1 MSKQIIFLT
10 LTLVSFSLFA
20 QVPTNGLM
28 AWYKFNGNAGDSS
41 GNGNHGTVN
50 GATLTIDRFG
60 NSNCAYQFNGSNNY
74 IEIPKSVSIEPTTSI
89 SICVWIKED
98 VNTNQWIPI
107 LDKRWSTTIDPWS
120 SYALYS
126 TNSNTPTPFS
136 NKYFNGFSNGVS
148 GTGKNCISSTSPQT
162 IKWVF
167 LASTYDGSNMKL
179 YVNGV
184 LESIVSMSGNLG
196 YSFMDL
202 YIGNNS
208 EGSQWFKGAIDDIT
222 IHNRALSA
230 CEIKKMYYS
239 VSIPNPKANFTIT
252 SNSSQCL
259 PNNLFNLKDSSVW
272 QLSPL
277 TRLWNFGESAT
288 DNSSARNPS
297 KTYLASGLQNIK
309 LIIADTFGCVDSI
322 VKQVT
327 VFDSPKVGVN
337 VNYSNQCLVSNSF
350 QFDNTIAYNTSV
362 AKYLWN
368 FSSVINDTSTKTNP
382 IKIYS
387 NSGVNNV
394 KLKIVFTNG
403 CSDSAYK
410 TVNVFNAPDPSFTLS
425 DSLVCI
431 SNDSITI
438 KTTITGGSFTGATV
452 INGVF
457 HPTDTGMF
465 KITYTI
471 GNGNCIDSTSKFI
484 HVFAMPDASFSM
496 SDSIVCVGANP
507 IVFTPKNMNG
517 LFSGEPLSSNIFK
530 PIKSGTFLFTY
541 TVSNSK
547 CIATTTKK
555 IIVANKP
562 KASFTYSPD
571 TNYVNIPV
579 NFIPDT
585 IGIKSFLWNF
595 GDGSSDSIIFPSHTF
610 KTENIFKVW
619 LKVTS
624 KYGCEDS
631 TYRDVKIS
639 NKKSFAVPNV
649 FSPNND
655 NVNDKFL
662 IKSSSIDK
670 YHISIYNRWGSLVYE
685 SNNIEEGWDGTF
697 MQQPCSDA
705 VYYYIANIIDTN
717 HIEQNIYGT
726 VTLIR

>member
-1 MSKQIIFLT
+1 MRKQIILLS

-50 GATLTIDRFG
+50 GATLTSDRFG
-60 NSNCAYQFNGSNNY
+60 NVNKAYYFNGSNNY
-74 IEIPKSVSIEPTTSI
+74 ILVPSSSSIQPLNALSVSIWFYPESN
-89 SICVWIKED
+89 S
-98 VNTNQWIPI
+98 NQWQPLVCKHI
-107 LDKRWSTTIDPWS
+107 STSFPYD
-120 SYALYS
+120 SYLLG
-126 TNSNTPTPFS
+126 TGTPFPVS
-136 NKYFNGFSNGVS
+136 NKWYGVISNGS
-148 GTGKNCISSTSPQT
+148 TISQNAISKNSTYDA
-162 IKWVF
+162 WVF
-167 LASTYDGSNMKL
+167 LVFTYDGSFIKTYINGKL
-179 YVNGV
+179 DTTNTF
-184 LESIVSMSGNLG
+184 SSTIG
-196 YSFMDL
+196 YNPSVGL
-202 YIGNNS
+202 YIGHN
-208 EGSQWFKGAIDDIT
+208 GTGGQFFKGAIDDIT

>member
-1 MSKQIIFLT
+1 MKKQIILLS
-10 LTLVSFSLFA
+10 LTLVSFSLIA

-50 GATLTIDRFG
+50 GASLTSDRFG
-60 NSNCAYQFNGSNNY
+60 NANKAYYFNGVDNY
-74 IEIPKSVSIEPTTSI
+74 IIIPTSPSIQPKNSI
-89 SICVWIKED
+89 SIGVW
-98 VNTNQWIPI
+98 VNTEPNGNKWTPI
-107 LDKRWSTTIDPWS
+107 LSKRNNYTSYPYDSYSFSRHPTNNSGKWSIGINGPNS
-120 SYALYS
+120 IVGVYS
-126 TNSNTPTPFS
+126 TQLPIFS
-136 NKYFNGFSNGVS
+136 SW
-148 GTGKNCISSTSPQT
+148 Q
-162 IKWVF
+162 F
-167 LASTYDGSNMKL
+167 LMATYDGQNVKL
-179 YVNGV
+179 YVDGYFMSS
-184 LESIVSMSGNLG
+184 LAFTDSIIYSKLG
-196 YSFMDL
+196 L
-202 YIGNNS
+202 YVGNNS
-208 EGSQWFKGAIDDIT
+208 LSSQFFKGAIDDVT

-252 SNSSQCL
+252 SDSSQCL
-259 PNNLFNLKDSSVW
+259 PNNLFNFKDSSVW
-272 QLSPL
+272 QMSTL
-277 TRLWNFGESAT
+277 TRLWNFGESVF
-288 DNSSARNPS
+288 DNGSASNPS
-297 KTYLASGLQNIK
+297 KSYLASGLQNIK

-322 VKQVT
+322 VKQIT
-327 VFDSPKVGVN
+327 VFDPPKVGIN
-337 VNYSNQCLVSNSF
+337 VNNSNQCLVSNSF
-350 QFDNTIAYNTSV
+350 QFNNTITYNSNT

-368 FSSVINDTSTKTNP
+368 FSSDVNDTSTKTNP
-382 IKIYS
+382 TKIYS
-387 NSGVNNV
+387 NSGVNHV

-410 TVNVFNAPDPSFTLS
+410 TVNVINVPDPSFALS

-431 SNDSITI
+431 SNDSITV

-484 HVFAMPDASFSM
+484 HVFAMPDASFTM

-517 LFSGEPLSSNIFK
+517 IFSGEPLSSNIFK

-541 TVSNSK
+541 TLSNSK
-547 CIATTTKK
+547 CSNTKTRK
-555 IIVANKP
+555 IIVEDKP

-571 TNYVNIPV
+571 TNYVNELV
-579 NFIPDT
+579 HFIPDT

-595 GDGSSDSIIFPSHTF
+595 GDGSSKTVIFPTHTF
-610 KTENIFKVW
+610 TNENIFKVR

-624 KYGCEDS
+624 KLGCEDS
-631 TYRDVKIS
+631 AYRDVKIIT
-639 NKKSFAVPNV
+639 KKSFAAPNV

-662 IKSSSIDK
+662 IKSNNIDK
-670 YHISIYNRWGSLVYE
+670 FHISIYNRWGSLVYE
-685 SNNIEEGWDGTF
+685 SNNQEEGWDGTF
-697 MQQPCSDA
+697 MQQPCSEA
-705 VYYYIANIIDTN
+705 VYYYLANILDTN

>member
-1 MSKQIIFLT
+1 MRKQIILLS

-28 AWYKFNGNAGDSS
+28 AWYKFNGNSGDSS

-50 GATLTIDRFG
+50 GATLTSDRFG
-60 NSNCAYQFNGSNNY
+60 NVNKAYYFNGSNNY
-74 IEIPKSVSIEPTTSI
+74 ILVPSSSSIQPLNALSVSIWFYPESN
-89 SICVWIKED
+89 S
-98 VNTNQWIPI
+98 NQWQPLVCKHI
-107 LDKRWSTTIDPWS
+107 STSFPYD
-120 SYALYS
+120 SYLLG
-126 TNSNTPTPFS
+126 TGTPFPVS
-136 NKYFNGFSNGVS
+136 NKWYGVISNGS
-148 GTGKNCISSTSPQT
+148 TISQNAISKNSTYDA
-162 IKWVF
+162 WVF
-167 LASTYDGSNMKL
+167 LVFTYDGSFIKTYINGKL
-179 YVNGV
+179 DTTNTF
-184 LESIVSMSGNLG
+184 SSTIG
-196 YSFMDL
+196 YNPSVGL
-202 YIGNNS
+202 YIGHN
-208 EGSQWFKGAIDDIT
+208 GTGGQFFKGAIDDIT

-259 PNNLFNLKDSSVW
+259 PNNLFNFKDSSVW
-272 QLSPL
+272 QLSSL

-297 KTYLASGLQNIK
+297 KSYLASGLQNIK

-350 QFDNTIAYNTSV
+350 QFDNTIAYNTSG

-368 FSSVINDTSTKTNP
+368 FSSVINDTSTKINP
-382 IKIYS
+382 TKTYS

-541 TVSNSK
+541 TLSNSK

>member
-1 MSKQIIFLT
+1 MRKQIILLS

-28 AWYKFNGNAGDSS
+28 AWYKFNGNSGDSS

-50 GATLTIDRFG
+50 GATLTSDRFG
-60 NSNCAYQFNGSNNY
+60 NVNKAYYFNGSNNY
-74 IEIPKSVSIEPTTSI
+74 ILVPSSSSIQPLNALSVSIWFYPESN
-89 SICVWIKED
+89 S
-98 VNTNQWIPI
+98 NQWQPLVCKHI
-107 LDKRWSTTIDPWS
+107 STSFPYD
-120 SYALYS
+120 SYLLG
-126 TNSNTPTPFS
+126 TGTPFPVS
-136 NKYFNGFSNGVS
+136 NKWYGVISNGS
-148 GTGKNCISSTSPQT
+148 TISQNAISKNSTYDA
-162 IKWVF
+162 WVF
-167 LASTYDGSNMKL
+167 LVFTYDGSFIKTYINGKL
-179 YVNGV
+179 DTTNTF
-184 LESIVSMSGNLG
+184 SSTIG
-196 YSFMDL
+196 YNPSVGL
-202 YIGNNS
+202 YIGHN
-208 EGSQWFKGAIDDIT
+208 GTGGQFFKGAIDDIT

-252 SNSSQCL
+252 SSSSQCL
-259 PNNLFNLKDSSVW
+259 PNNVFNFKDSSIW
-272 QLSPL
+272 QLSTL
-277 TRLWNFGESAT
+277 SRLWNFGESPS
-288 DNSSARNPS
+288 DNSSARNTS

-309 LIIADTFGCVDSI
+309 LIVTDSFGCVDSI

-350 QFDNTIAYNTSV
+350 QFDNTIAYNTSG

-368 FSSVINDTSTKTNP
+368 FSSVINDTSTKINP
-382 IKIYS
+382 TKTYS

-541 TVSNSK
+541 TLSNSK